1 MDYKQDYEEWRKLMY
16 QRIDELINTGN
27 IAHAVHFSL
36 SQNLID
42 FPLGIYEK
50 AALKENHPYK
60 AEFRKNAGKLANK
73 YGLFKRAMDNY
84 KSAPDK
90 KILNLYDRVYKEM
103 NKTMNKN
110 NMITKE
116 IIFVDLKRGNF
127 SNFFYRN

>member
-50 AALKENHPYK
+50 ASIEDKQGNK
-60 AEFRKNAGKLANK
+60 ARFRKKAGEISEN
-73 YGLFKRAMDNY
+73 YGLFKRAIDNY

>member
-50 AALKENHPYK
+50 ASIEDKQGNK
-60 AEFRKNAGKLANK
+60 ARFRKKAGEISEN
-73 YGLFKRAMDNY
+73 YGLFKRAIDNY
-84 KSAPDK
+84 KS
-90 KILNLYDRVYKEM
+90 
-103 NKTMNKN
+103 
-110 NMITKE
+110 
-116 IIFVDLKRGNF
+116 
-127 SNFFYRN
+127 